1 MSEAYNYEH
10 AMERYRDRLKELK
23 KPADRRLYACRSASE
38 MRSVIEALPD
48 TPQKN
53 ELLNMS
59 ALLLRMVLLENDG
72 GPLSPSKLNAF

>member
-1 MSEAYNYEH
+1 
-10 AMERYRDRLKELK
+10 
-23 KPADRRLYACRSASE
+23 